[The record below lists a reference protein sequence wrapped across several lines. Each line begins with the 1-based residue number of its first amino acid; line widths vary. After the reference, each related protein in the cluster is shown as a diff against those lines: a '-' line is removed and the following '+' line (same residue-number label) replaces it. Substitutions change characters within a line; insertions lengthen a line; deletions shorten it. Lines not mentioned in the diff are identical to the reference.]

1 MSENE
6 KVTTG
11 TALEAY
17 CVKCKTKRPIQN
29 PEPYFT
35 PTGRPAVR
43 GTCPV
48 CGTKLVRLGRI
59 PAHDHIP
66 PPDPEQIAAAKAESR
81 AKKATSRKRKVTKS
95 ARGSSTKR
103 AAAIER
109 LVIVESPTKARTM
122 DRFLGKGYVVR
133 ASKGHVRDLL
143 KSRLSVDVEH
153 DFQPRYTIP
162 KERRPIV
169 KQLKEEAARAREVY
183 LATDPDREGEAIAW
197 HLMQAAEIPEEKVRR
212 VVFHEIT
219 QDAIQDAFQHPRSID
234 MDLVNAQQAR
244 RVLDRLVGYKVS
256 PLLWKRVRSGT
267 SAGRVQSVALR
278 LVVEREREIQAF
290 VPEEYWTIAAELA
303 RQADRDQPERPTFKA
318 NLYRINGKEPQL
330 KNEAD
335 AQQVVADLQGA
346 VYIVEKV
353 KRGQRRRKPAPPF
366 TTSTMQQE
374 ASRRLGFTA
383 QRTMRVA
390 QQLYEGIDLGP
401 EGRVGLITYMRT
413 DSVHVADIAQ
423 KEARTYIAETHGPEF
438 LPPTP
443 PKYKTRTRGAQEAH
457 EAIRPTSVFRT
468 PAKVKPY
475 LSADQYRL
483 YELIWRRFVASQM
496 APAIYDTLTVDIS
509 AGPTTGPRPYLFR
522 ASGSQVRFPGFLV
535 VYEEAKDENG
545 AENGK
550 AEGKIGIPELSVGD
564 LLDLIRL
571 IPEQHFTQ
579 PPPRYTEATL
589 VKALEEHGIGRP
601 STYAPILTTLRQRGY
616 VERQGKS
623 LVPTELGFTVNDL
636 LVEYFP
642 SVFEVGFTARME
654 EGLDKVASGEQDWVQ
669 LVREFYEPFSEMLK
683 VAEESMPDR
692 RVPDQP
698 TGEVC
703 ELCGAPM
710 VIKTGRYGKFIACSN
725 YPKCKNT
732 KPYYEKIGVKCPE
745 CGADLVIKR
754 TRKGKIFYGC
764 SRYPECTFS
773 VWDRPLPQPCPKC
786 GGLLVMKGKKKAQC
800 IKCGTWYNME
810 ELESTHQ
817 EDEEPT
823 VPVPTPA

>member
-6 KVTTG
+6 KNTTVK
-11 TALEAY
+11 ALEAY

-35 PTGRPAVR
+35 PTGRAAVR

-48 CGTKLVRLGRI
+48 CGTTLIRFGRV
-59 PAHDHIP
+59 PEHDHLP
-66 PPDPEQIAAAKAESR
+66 PPDPAQVEAAKARSK
-81 AKKATSRKRKVTKS
+81 AKKA
-95 ARGSSTKR
+95 STKKNTKTKR
-103 AAAIER
+103 TRTKGSPIER

-162 KERRPIV
+162 KDKRPIV
-169 KQLKEEAARAREVY
+169 KQLKEEAARAKEVY

-197 HLMQAAEIPEEKVRR
+197 HLMQAAEIPEEKVQR

-219 QDAIQDAFQHPRSID
+219 QEAIQEAFRHPRSID

-290 VPEEYWTIAAELA
+290 VPEEYWTITAELA
-303 RQADRDQPERPTFKA
+303 RQADRQQPERPTFKA
-318 NLYRINGKEPQL
+318 NLHRIDGKEPDL

-335 AQQVVADLQGA
+335 AQRIISDLQGA

-383 QRTMRVA
+383 QRTMRLA

-413 DSVHVADIAQ
+413 DSVHVAEVAQ
-423 KEARTYIAETHGPEF
+423 KEARAYIAKTHGPEF
-438 LPPTP
+438 LPPRP

-475 LSADQYRL
+475 LSPEQYKL

-496 APAIYDTLTVDIS
+496 APAVYDTLTVDIS
-509 AGPTTGPRPYLFR
+509 AGPATGKRPYLFR
-522 ASGSQVRFPGFLV
+522 ASGSQVRFPGFLI
-535 VYEEAKDENG
+535 VYEEARDENDEG
-545 AENGK
+545 NGK
-550 AEGKIGIPELSVGD
+550 GNGKIRIPELSVGD
-564 LLDLIRL
+564 VLDLIRL

-589 VKALEEHGIGRP
+589 VRALEEHGIGRP

-616 VERQGKS
+616 VERRGKS

-654 EGLDKVASGEQDWVQ
+654 EGLDKVASGEQNWVQ

-683 VAEESMPDR
+683 VAESSMPDR

-732 KPYYEKIGVKCPE
+732 KPYLEKIGVKCPE
-745 CGADLVIKR
+745 CGADLVIRR
-754 TRKGKIFYGC
+754 TRKGRVFYGC

-800 IKCGTWYNME
+800 IKCGTWYNLE
-810 ELESTHQ
+810 ELEQVHQ
-817 EDEEPT
+817 EETEDRT
-823 VPVPTPA
+823 TPVPTPA

>member
-1 MSENE
+1 MTDV
-6 KVTTG
+6 K
-11 TALEAY
+11 LEAY
-17 CVKCKTKRPIQN
+17 CLKCKAKRPIEN

-35 PTGRPAVR
+35 ATGRPAVR

-48 CGTKLVRLGRI
+48 CGTRLTRIGRI
-59 PAHDHIP
+59 PAHDTLP
-66 PPDPEQIAAAKAESR
+66 PPDVSKDDSE
-81 AKKATSRKRKVTKS
+81 KKGEKKS
-95 ARGSSTKR
+95 AKSATPRKKRRKKGSSTGR
-103 AAAIER
+103 PIER

-122 DRFLGKGYVVR
+122 ERFLGKEYTVR

-153 DFQPRYTIP
+153 DFKPRYTIP
-162 KERRPIV
+162 RERREIV
-169 KQLKEEAARAREVY
+169 KKIKEEASRAREIY

-197 HLMQAAEIPEEKVRR
+197 HIIQAADIPEDKVKR

-219 QDAIQDAFQHPRSID
+219 PAAIEDAFQHPRD
-234 MDLVNAQQAR
+234 VNMNLVNAQQAR
-244 RVLDRLVGYKVS
+244 RILDRLVGYKVS

-290 VPEEYWTIAAELA
+290 VPEEYWTITAELA
-303 RQADRDQPERPTFKA
+303 RHEERENPKRPTFLAK
-318 NLYRINGKEPQL
+318 LHRIQGKEPTL
-330 KNEAD
+330 RTEAD
-335 AQQVVADLQGA
+335 AQAVIADLKDA
-346 VYIVEKV
+346 LYLVEKV
-353 KRGQRRRKPAPPF
+353 KKGTRRRRPAPPF
-366 TTSTMQQE
+366 TTSTLQQE

-383 QRTMRVA
+383 QKTMRVA
-390 QQLYEGIDLGP
+390 QQLYEGIPIGE
-401 EGRVGLITYMRT
+401 EGQVGLITYMRT
-413 DSVHVADIAQ
+413 DSVHVADVAQ
-423 KEARTYIAETHGPEF
+423 KEARAFIAQEF
-438 LPPTP
+438 GGEYLPPKP
-443 PKYKTRTRGAQEAH
+443 PKYKTRTKGAQEAH

-468 PAKVKPY
+468 PERLKPY
-475 LSADQYRL
+475 LTPEQYKL
-483 YELIWRRFVASQM
+483 YELIWRRFLASQM

-509 AGPTTGPRPYLFR
+509 AGPAEGPRPYLFR
-522 ASGSQVRFPGFLV
+522 ASGSQVRFPGFLLI
-535 VYEEAKDENG
+535 YEESKE
-545 AENGK
+545 
-550 AEGKIGIPELSVGD
+550 EGEKSEEARIRIPELREGE

-571 IPEQHFTQ
+571 LPEQHFTQ

-616 VERQGKS
+616 VERRGKS

-636 LVEYFP
+636 LVEHFP

-654 EGLDKVASGEQDWVQ
+654 EGLDKIAAGEQDWVQ
-669 LVREFYEPFSEMLK
+669 LLRDFYGPFSQMLK
-683 VAEESMPDR
+683 EAEANMPDR

-732 KPYYEKIGVKCPE
+732 KPYLEKIGVKCPQ
-745 CGADLVIKR
+745 CGADLVVRR
-754 TRKGKIFYGC
+754 TRKGRIFYGC

-773 VWDRPLPQPCPKC
+773 VWDRPLPKPCPKC
-786 GGLLVMKGKKKAQC
+786 GGLVVAKGKKKAQC
-800 IKCGTWYNME
+800 TQCGAWFDRESFERAE
-810 ELESTHQ
+810 ED
-817 EDEEPT
+817 DEA
-823 VPVPTPA
+823 PALVRA